1 MSNDKEILKEWIGGL
16 EKILSQLDSI
26 NANIAAIHVDIAIV
40 ELCQFADIERPSGDP
55 KAA

>member
-1 MSNDKEILKEWIGGL
+1 MSSDTETLREWIDGL
-16 EKILSQLDSI
+16 EQILLQLDSI

-40 ELCQFADIERPSGDP
+40 ELCQLANIERSEVKI

>member
-1 MSNDKEILKEWIGGL
+1 MSSDTETLREWIDGL
-16 EKILSQLDSI
+16 EQILSQLDSI

-40 ELCQFADIERPSGDP
+40 ELCQLANIERSEAKI